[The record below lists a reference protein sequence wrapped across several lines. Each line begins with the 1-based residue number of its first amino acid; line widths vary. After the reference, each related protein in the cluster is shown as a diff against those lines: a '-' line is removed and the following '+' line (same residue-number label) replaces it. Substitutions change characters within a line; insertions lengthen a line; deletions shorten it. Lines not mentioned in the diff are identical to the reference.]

1 MISGA
6 KDLTQGPI
14 LRQLYNLAIPI
25 MGTSFVQM
33 AYNLTDMA
41 WVGRLGSES
50 IAAVG
55 SVGILTWMASSIAL
69 LNKVGSEVSVGH
81 SVGMQDAKMARN
93 FASHN
98 ITISIIISIIL
109 GTIFFSFSRGIIS
122 LYGLSDSITF
132 NAVNYLKIISTALPF
147 VFMSAAFSGIFNA
160 CGRTIV
166 PFYINGV
173 GLIMNMILDPLL
185 IFVFHMGTNGA
196 AIATWIAQF
205 TVFILFVYKLKFKKA
220 LFNGIPFIVSLKKE
234 YTKKILKLGVP
245 VALLN
250 TLFAFV
256 NIILG
261 KSASAQG
268 GHLGLMTLTTG
279 GQIEAVSWNT
289 SQGFSSALSSFV
301 AQNYAAGKKNR
312 IIKAFQITIGLAS
325 FFGLLSS
332 FAFIFYGNEIFS
344 IFVPEVEAYT
354 TGGRYL
360 TIDGYSQIFMMIEIT
375 TQGMFYGV
383 GRSLPPAIISI
394 GCNYFRI
401 PLSIWLISL
410 GMGLDGIWW
419 SISITSIMK
428 GIICIIWLYLIRKK
442 LYISDQFA

>member
-1 MISGA
+1 MIPHFKKQIQNG
-6 KDLTQGPI
+6 GPVTI
-14 LRQLYNLAIPI
+14 THPDIVRYFMTIPEACELVLQAGT
-25 MGTSFVQM
+25 MGK
-33 AYNLTDMA
+33 
-41 WVGRLGSES
+41 GGE
-50 IAAVG
+50 
-55 SVGILTWMASSIAL
+55 
-69 LNKVGSEVSVGH
+69 
-81 SVGMQDAKMARN
+81 
-93 FASHN
+93 
-98 ITISIIISIIL
+98 
-109 GTIFFSFSRGIIS
+109 
-122 LYGLSDSITF
+122 
-132 NAVNYLKIISTALPF
+132 
-147 VFMSAAFSGIFNA
+147 
-160 CGRTIV
+160 
-166 PFYINGV
+166 
-173 GLIMNMILDPLL
+173 
-185 IFVFHMGTNGA
+185 IFVFDMGTNGA

-332 FAFIFYGNEIFS
+332 FAFIFYGNVIFS

-401 PLSIWLISL
+401 PLSIFLISL

>member
-50 IAAVG
+50 VAAVG

-109 GTIFFSFSRGIIS
+109 GTIFFTFSRGIIS
-122 LYGLSDSITF
+122 LYGLSDNITF
-132 NAVNYLKIISTALPF
+132 NALNYLKIISTALPF

-196 AIATWIAQF
+196 AVATWIAQF

-301 AQNYAAGKKNR
+301 AQNYAAGKKDR
-312 IIKAFQITIGLAS
+312 ITKAFQITIGLAS

-428 GIICIIWLYLIRKK
+428 GIICIVWLYVIRKK
-442 LYISDQFA
+442 LYIRDQFA

>member
-6 KDLTQGPI
+6 KDLTQGSI

-401 PLSIWLISL
+401 PLSIFLISL

>member
-261 KSASAQG
+261 KSASDQG

-312 IIKAFQITIGLAS
+312 ITKAFQITISLAS

-375 TQGMFYGV
+375 TQGMFYGL

-401 PLSIWLISL
+401 PLSIFLISL

>member
-132 NAVNYLKIISTALPF
+132 NAVNYLKIIFTALPF

-401 PLSIWLISL
+401 PLSIFLISL

>member
-401 PLSIWLISL
+401 PLSIFLISL

-442 LYISDQFA
+442 LYISD

>member
-1 MISGA
+1 MSGA

-50 IAAVG
+50 VAAVG

-98 ITISIIISIIL
+98 ITISFILSIIL
-109 GTIFFSFSRGIIS
+109 GIIFFSFSRSIIS

-173 GLIMNMILDPLL
+173 GLIMNMVLDPLF

-312 IIKAFQITIGLAS
+312 ITKAFKITIGLAS

-344 IFVPEVEAYT
+344 IFVPEAEAYT

-401 PLSIWLISL
+401 PLSIFLISL

-442 LYISDQFA
+442 LYIRDQFA

>member
-50 IAAVG
+50 VAAVG

-81 SVGMQDAKMARN
+81 SVGMQDAKMARS

-98 ITISIIISIIL
+98 ITISFILSIIL
-109 GTIFFSFSRGIIS
+109 GTIFFSFSRSIIS

-173 GLIMNMILDPLL
+173 GLIMNMVLDPLL

-279 GQIEAVSWNT
+279 EQIEAVSWNT

-312 IIKAFQITIGLAS
+312 ITKAFKITIGLAS

>member
-50 IAAVG
+50 VAAVG

-81 SVGMQDAKMARN
+81 SVGMQDAKMARS

-98 ITISIIISIIL
+98 ITISFILSIIL
-109 GTIFFSFSRGIIS
+109 GTIFFSFSRSIIS

-173 GLIMNMILDPLL
+173 GLIMNMVLDPLL

-332 FAFIFYGNEIFS
+332 FAFILYGNVIFS

-401 PLSIWLISL
+401 PLSIFLISL

>member
-50 IAAVG
+50 VAAVG

-109 GTIFFSFSRGIIS
+109 GTIFFTFSRGIIS

-173 GLIMNMILDPLL
+173 GLIMNMVLDPLL

-312 IIKAFQITIGLAS
+312 ITKAFKITIGLAS

-332 FAFIFYGNEIFS
+332 FAFILYGNVIFS

-401 PLSIWLISL
+401 PLSIFLISL

-442 LYISDQFA
+442 LYIRDQFA

>member
-50 IAAVG
+50 VAAVG

-81 SVGMQDAKMARN
+81 SVGMQDAKMARS

-98 ITISIIISIIL
+98 ITISFILSIIL

-332 FAFIFYGNEIFS
+332 FAFILYGNVIFS

-401 PLSIWLISL
+401 PLSIFLISL

>member
-109 GTIFFSFSRGIIS
+109 GTIFFTFSRGIIS

-332 FAFIFYGNEIFS
+332 FAFILYGNVIFS

-401 PLSIWLISL
+401 PLSIFLISL

>member
-50 IAAVG
+50 VAAVG

-109 GTIFFSFSRGIIS
+109 GTIFFTFSRGIIS
-122 LYGLSDSITF
+122 LYGLSDNITF

-196 AIATWIAQF
+196 AVATWIAQF

-301 AQNYAAGKKNR
+301 AQNYAAGKKSR
-312 IIKAFQITIGLAS
+312 ITKAFKITIGLAS

-332 FAFIFYGNEIFS
+332 FAFIFYGSEIFS

-428 GIICIIWLYLIRKK
+428 GIICIVWLYLIRKK
-442 LYISDQFA
+442 LYIRDQFA

>member
-173 GLIMNMILDPLL
+173 GLIMNMVLDPLL

-312 IIKAFQITIGLAS
+312 ITKAFKITIGLAS

-344 IFVPEVEAYT
+344 IFVPEAEAYT

-442 LYISDQFA
+442 LYIRDQFA

>member
-50 IAAVG
+50 VAAVG

-401 PLSIWLISL
+401 PLSIFLISL

-428 GIICIIWLYLIRKK
+428 GIICIIWLYFIRKK
-442 LYISDQFA
+442 LYIRDQFA

>member
-173 GLIMNMILDPLL
+173 GLIMNMVLDPLL

-312 IIKAFQITIGLAS
+312 ITKAFKITIGLAS

-344 IFVPEVEAYT
+344 IFVPEAEAYT

-401 PLSIWLISL
+401 PLSIFLISL

-442 LYISDQFA
+442 LYIRDQFA

>member
-185 IFVFHMGTNGA
+185 IFVLHMGTNGA

-332 FAFIFYGNEIFS
+332 FAFIFYGNVIFS

-401 PLSIWLISL
+401 PLSIFLISL

>member
-50 IAAVG
+50 VAAVG

-109 GTIFFSFSRGIIS
+109 GTIFFTFSRSIIS

-332 FAFIFYGNEIFS
+332 FAFILYGNVIFS

-401 PLSIWLISL
+401 PLSIFLISL

>member
-344 IFVPEVEAYT
+344 IFVPEAEAYT

-401 PLSIWLISL
+401 PLSIFLISL

>member
-50 IAAVG
+50 VAAVG

-81 SVGMQDAKMARN
+81 SVGMHDAKMARN

-109 GTIFFSFSRGIIS
+109 GTIFFTFSRGIIS
-122 LYGLSDSITF
+122 LYGLSDNITF

-196 AIATWIAQF
+196 AVATWIAQF

-301 AQNYAAGKKNR
+301 AQNYAAGKKDR
-312 IIKAFQITIGLAS
+312 ITKAFQITIGLAS

-428 GIICIIWLYLIRKK
+428 GIICIIWLYFIRKK
-442 LYISDQFA
+442 LYIRDQFA

>member
-401 PLSIWLISL
+401 PLSIFLISL

>member
-332 FAFIFYGNEIFS
+332 FAFILYGNVIFS

-401 PLSIWLISL
+401 PLSIFLISL

>member
-173 GLIMNMILDPLL
+173 GLIMNMVLDPLL

-401 PLSIWLISL
+401 PLSIFLISL

>member
-1 MISGA
+1 MSGA

-312 IIKAFQITIGLAS
+312 ITKAFQITISLAS

-401 PLSIWLISL
+401 PLSIFLISL

>member
-173 GLIMNMILDPLL
+173 GLIMNMVLDPLL

-332 FAFIFYGNEIFS
+332 FAFILYGNVIFS

-401 PLSIWLISL
+401 PLSIFLISL

>member
-50 IAAVG
+50 VAAVG

-109 GTIFFSFSRGIIS
+109 GTIFFTFSRGIIS
-122 LYGLSDSITF
+122 LYGLSDNITF

-196 AIATWIAQF
+196 AVATWIAQF

-301 AQNYAAGKKNR
+301 AQNYAAGKKDR
-312 IIKAFQITIGLAS
+312 ITKAFQITIGLAS

-428 GIICIIWLYLIRKK
+428 GIICIVWLYLIRKK
-442 LYISDQFA
+442 LYIRDQFA

>member
-50 IAAVG
+50 VAAVG

-81 SVGMQDAKMARN
+81 SVGMQDAKMARS

-98 ITISIIISIIL
+98 ITISFILSIIL
-109 GTIFFSFSRGIIS
+109 GTIFFSFSRSIIS

-401 PLSIWLISL
+401 PLSIFLISL

>member
-173 GLIMNMILDPLL
+173 GLIMNMVLDPLF

-312 IIKAFQITIGLAS
+312 ITKAFQITIGLAS

-401 PLSIWLISL
+401 PLSIFLISL

>member
-50 IAAVG
+50 VAAVG

-401 PLSIWLISL
+401 PLSIFLISL

>member
-50 IAAVG
+50 VAAVG

-109 GTIFFSFSRGIIS
+109 GTIFFTFSRGIIS
-122 LYGLSDSITF
+122 LYGLSDNITF

-196 AIATWIAQF
+196 AVATWIAQF

-301 AQNYAAGKKNR
+301 AQNYAAGKKDR
-312 IIKAFQITIGLAS
+312 ITKAFQITIGLAS

-428 GIICIIWLYLIRKK
+428 GIICIIWLYFIRKK
-442 LYISDQFA
+442 LYIRDQFA

>member
-50 IAAVG
+50 VAAVG

-109 GTIFFSFSRGIIS
+109 GTIFFTFSRGIIS

-173 GLIMNMILDPLL
+173 GLIMNMVLDPLL

-312 IIKAFQITIGLAS
+312 ITKAFKITIGLAS

-344 IFVPEVEAYT
+344 IFVPEAEAYT

-401 PLSIWLISL
+401 PLSIFLISL

-442 LYISDQFA
+442 LYIRDQFA

>member
-312 IIKAFQITIGLAS
+312 ITKAFQITISLAS

-401 PLSIWLISL
+401 PLSIFLISL

>member
-332 FAFIFYGNEIFS
+332 FAFILYGNVIFS

>member
-50 IAAVG
+50 VAAVG

-81 SVGMQDAKMARN
+81 SVGMQDAKMARS

-98 ITISIIISIIL
+98 ITISFILSIIL
-109 GTIFFSFSRGIIS
+109 GTIFFSFSRSIIS

-173 GLIMNMILDPLL
+173 GLIMNMVLDPLL

-312 IIKAFQITIGLAS
+312 ITKAFKITIGLAS

-344 IFVPEVEAYT
+344 IFVPEAEAYT

-401 PLSIWLISL
+401 PLSIFLISL

-442 LYISDQFA
+442 LYIRDQFA

>member
-50 IAAVG
+50 VAAVG

-81 SVGMQDAKMARN
+81 SVGMQDAKMARS

-98 ITISIIISIIL
+98 ITISFILSIIL
-109 GTIFFSFSRGIIS
+109 GTIFFSFSRSIIS

-332 FAFIFYGNEIFS
+332 FAFILYGNVIFS

-401 PLSIWLISL
+401 PLSIFLISL

>member
-50 IAAVG
+50 VAAVG

-332 FAFIFYGNEIFS
+332 FAFILYGNVIFS

-401 PLSIWLISL
+401 PLSIFLISL

-442 LYISDQFA
+442 LYIRDQFA